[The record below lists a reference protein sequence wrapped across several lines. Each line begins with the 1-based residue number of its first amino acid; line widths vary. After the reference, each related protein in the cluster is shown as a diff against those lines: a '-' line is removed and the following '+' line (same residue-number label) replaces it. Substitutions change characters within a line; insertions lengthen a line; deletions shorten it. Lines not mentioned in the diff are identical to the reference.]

1 MTTANSQ
8 LLERIQALEDEV
20 NLLKT
25 EIRQVLIDMR
35 DNWLKRSDVLS
46 STGPASMPAPVASSN
61 VVQREPA
68 HSEQSGAIPTSVAPT
83 SIHQPVA
90 AYIPMETGLD
100 MSGDSSNKGIVTD
113 LLEWMGDA
121 KEKGLTAARL
131 FPILEAYETSGMMS
145 ALMAKFILKS
155 MSMLDEIQTG
165 DDSPAMTPSA
175 YSESLSELHKLVCIS
190 IDSA

>member
-1 MTTANSQ
+1 MAQ
-8 LLERIQALEDEV
+8 KV
-20 NLLKT
+20 
-25 EIRQVLIDMR
+25 
-35 DNWLKRSDVLS
+35 DVLS
-46 STGPASMPAPVASSN
+46 SAVVTSVPAPVASSN
-61 VVQREPA
+61 VVQREPVQ
-68 HSEQSGAIPTSVAPT
+68 SEQSGSIPTSVAPT
-83 SIHQPVA
+83 SIPQPVS

-113 LLEWMGDA
+113 LLEWMGNA

-165 DDSPAMTPSA
+165 DNSPAMTPSA
-175 YSESLSELHKLVCIS
+175 YSES
-190 IDSA
+190 

>member
-1 MTTANSQ
+1 MAQ
-8 LLERIQALEDEV
+8 KV
-20 NLLKT
+20 
-25 EIRQVLIDMR
+25 
-35 DNWLKRSDVLS
+35 DVLS
-46 STGPASMPAPVASSN
+46 SAVVTSVPAPVASSN
-61 VVQREPA
+61 VVQREPVQ
-68 HSEQSGAIPTSVAPT
+68 SEQSGSIPTSVAPT
-83 SIHQPVA
+83 SIPQPVS

-113 LLEWMGDA
+113 LLEWMGNA

-165 DDSPAMTPSA
+165 DNSPAMTPSA

>member
-8 LLERIQALEDEV
+8 FLERIQALEDEL

-35 DNWLKRSDVLS
+35 DSWLKRSDVLS
-46 STGPASMPAPVASSN
+46 STGPVSVPVPASSGVVQQVTPQAESNPNSAPVSSSTIPS
-61 VVQREPA
+61 PA
-68 HSEQSGAIPTSVAPT
+68 AP
-83 SIHQPVA
+83 
-90 AYIPMETGLD
+90 YMPMGTGLD
-100 MSGDSSNKGIVTD
+100 MSGYSNNKGIVND
-113 LLEWMGDA
+113 LLTWMGNA

-145 ALMAKFILKS
+145 PLMAKFILKS
-155 MSMLDEIQTG
+155 MSMLDEIHTG
-165 DDSPAMTPSA
+165 DDSPAMTPSGF
-175 YSESLSELHKLVCIS
+175 SESLSDLHKLVCIS